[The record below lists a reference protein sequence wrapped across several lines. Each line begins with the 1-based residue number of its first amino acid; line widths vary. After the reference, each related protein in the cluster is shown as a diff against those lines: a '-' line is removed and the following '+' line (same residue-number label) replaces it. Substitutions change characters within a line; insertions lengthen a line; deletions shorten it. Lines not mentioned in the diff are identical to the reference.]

1 MSLRSQLIAFV
12 SCMLIAICS
21 GFFFLT
27 IDNASRYA
35 LDQMESNS
43 TDSATVLALALSSQ
57 ARTDDPLFVE
67 SVVDALFDS
76 GYYQSIEGAFDNGP
90 TISRHA

>member
-35 LDQMESNS
+35 LTNGVKT

-57 ARTDDPLFVE
+57 HARRRPLV
-67 SVVDALFDS
+67 
-76 GYYQSIEGAFDNGP
+76 
-90 TISRHA
+90 R